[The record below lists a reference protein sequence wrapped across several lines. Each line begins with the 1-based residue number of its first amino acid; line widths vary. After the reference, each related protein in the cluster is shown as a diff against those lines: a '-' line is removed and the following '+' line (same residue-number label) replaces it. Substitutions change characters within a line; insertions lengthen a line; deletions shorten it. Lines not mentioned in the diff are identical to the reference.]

1 VHRDVSARR
10 LRDPLQI
17 PIGLGFDD
25 DRAAPTVLQA
35 AVDFAVWLAIVC
47 GAAVGVYFVAASV
60 PELKAA
66 THHHASATPAAAA
79 AASSEHRVS
88 DQQRADAES

>member
-1 VHRDVSARR
+1 
-10 LRDPLQI
+10 
-17 PIGLGFDD
+17 
-25 DRAAPTVLQA
+25 
-35 AVDFAVWLAIVC
+35 VC